1 MQDAESVRLN
11 RLGLELAQAGQEQEA
26 EQLFGLLV
34 ETGMADFETLKSY
47 AIQLASTG
55 RCAKAEPWMRH
66 AIALNGADP
75 VSHNVLSFCLIELEK
90 YEGAAEAARQAVLLA
105 PHYPEAQSNLG
116 LALNRL
122 GRNIEALPASEAA
135 LRLQPDD
142 PANLLN
148 HGNVLRDLGRTD
160 EALAL
165 AERACALAPKM
176 VQAHYNLGNLLSD
189 AGRHADA
196 VAAFGRAVDLDAN
209 HSSAHWNRALCN
221 LLLGDFQA
229 GWPEYEWR
237 WKDPVARP
245 VVRHFDC
252 PLWLGQ
258 TDIAGKSILIHC
270 EQGLGDALQF
280 IRYASVLV
288 ELGATVHVE
297 AFAPLATLFAAI
309 PGVAAVQPPGQRA
322 PAVDFHCPLMS
333 LPLAL
338 RAANPHIPQRT
349 PYLFVEAERQRPWRD
364 RLAAFRGRKIGL
376 AYAGSATHRND
387 HNRSI
392 ALAAFL
398 AALPPGPDYVLLQTE
413 LRDGDA
419 DLLRTR
425 PDITPLGGEIRD
437 FVDTAAICL
446 ELDLVI
452 SVDTSVAHLAGA
464 LGRPL
469 IVLVPYDPDWRWGLG
484 AETSAWYP
492 SAKIWRQRARG
503 DWTTA
508 LQDLHARL
516 ERGGP
521 PTSPAWPAP

>member
-1 MQDAESVRLN
+1 MQNADSERLN

-26 EQLFGLLV
+26 EQVFGLLV
-34 ETGMADFETLKSY
+34 ETSMADSEALKSY
-47 AIQLASTG
+47 AILLASTG
-55 RCAKAEPWMRH
+55 RCAKAEPWMRE
-66 AIALNGADP
+66 AIRLNPADP
-75 VSHNVLSFCLIELEK
+75 VSHNVLSFCLIELGR
-90 YEGAAEAARQAVLLA
+90 YEEAAEAARQAVLLA

-116 LALNRL
+116 VALNRL
-122 GRNIEALPASEAA
+122 GRNLEALPASEAA

-142 PANLLN
+142 AANLLN

-165 AERACALAPKM
+165 AERACAVAPQM
-176 VQAHYNLGNLLSD
+176 VQAHYNRGNLLSD
-189 AGRHADA
+189 GGRHGEA
-196 VAAFGRAVDLDAN
+196 VAAFGQALELDPD

-221 LLLGDFQA
+221 LLLGDFEA

-237 WKDPVARP
+237 WQDPVARP

-252 PLWLGQ
+252 PLWLGE

-280 IRYASVLV
+280 VRYASVLV
-288 ELGATVHVE
+288 ELGAVVHIE
-297 AFAPLATLFAAI
+297 AFAPLAALFAAI
-309 PGVAAVQPPGQRA
+309 PGVASVQPPGQPA

-338 RAANPHIPQRT
+338 WVAHPDIPRA
-349 PYLFVEAERQRPWRD
+349 PYLFVDAARQAPWRD
-364 RLAAFRGRKIGL
+364 RLAAFKNRRIGL

-398 AALPPGPDYVLLQTE
+398 EALPLGPDYFLLQTE
-413 LRDGDA
+413 LRAGDA
-419 DLLRTR
+419 DLLRSR

-446 ELDLVI
+446 ELDMVI
-452 SVDTSVAHLAGA
+452 SVDTSIAHLAGA

-469 IVLVPYDPDWRWGLG
+469 IVLIPYDPDWRWGLG
-484 AETSAWYP
+484 TETSVWYP
-492 SAKIWRQRARG
+492 SATIWRQRTRG
-503 DWTTA
+503 DWTNA
-508 LQDLHARL
+508 LQDLCGHLELGRPPIAR
-516 ERGGP
+516 G
-521 PTSPAWPAP
+521 